1 MENRKEIQDRINK
14 NIRLIGYKVFYRSG
28 CYKFTNAYDKLVSR
42 VSLDWDMNIN
52 ELLSNKRVSVDKY
65 VSMFDVLSDYELK
78 LTLKSSQN
86 LLELYKDVIVA

>member
-1 MENRKEIQDRINK
+1 MENRKEIQDKINK

-28 CYKFTNAYDKLVSR
+28 DYKFANAYDKLVGR
-42 VSLDWDMNIN
+42 VALDWDMNIN
-52 ELLSNKRVSVDKY
+52 ELLHNERISADKY

-86 LLELYKDVIVA
+86 LLELYKDIIAA